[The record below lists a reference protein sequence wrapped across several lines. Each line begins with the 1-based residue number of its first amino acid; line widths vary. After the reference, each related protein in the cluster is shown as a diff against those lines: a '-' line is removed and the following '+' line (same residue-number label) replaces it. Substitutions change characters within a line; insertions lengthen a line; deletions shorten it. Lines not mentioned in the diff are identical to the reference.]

1 MDLQGWEREKMKHEV
16 LKAEIKE
23 ERLGFLFECNYFDNT
38 GNINSTK
45 RFSTELLS
53 DLKLR
58 HDPNSSL
65 NLMDWT

>member
-1 MDLQGWEREKMKHEV
+1 MKHEV

-58 HDPNSSL
+58 QNPNSSL
-65 NLMDWT
+65 NLMD

>member
-1 MDLQGWEREKMKHEV
+1 MDLKSLEREKMKHEV

-53 DLKLR
+53 DLKITQ
-58 HDPNSSL
+58 DPNSSL
-65 NLMDWT
+65 NLMD

>member
-1 MDLQGWEREKMKHEV
+1 MKHEV

-45 RFSTELLS
+45 RFSTAILS
-53 DLKLR
+53 DLKKKQN
-58 HDPNSSL
+58 PNSSL
-65 NLMDWT
+65 NSTNRT

>member
-1 MDLQGWEREKMKHEV
+1 MKHEV

-45 RFSTELLS
+45 RFSTELLF

-65 NLMDWT
+65 NLMD

>member
-1 MDLQGWEREKMKHEV
+1 MKHEV

-23 ERLGFLFECNYFDNT
+23 ERLDFLFECNYFDNT

-53 DLKLR
+53 DLKIR
-58 HDPNSSL
+58 QNPNSSS
-65 NLMDWT
+65 NLMD

>member
-1 MDLQGWEREKMKHEV
+1 MKHKV

-53 DLKLR
+53 DLKIR
-58 HDPNSSL
+58 QDPNSSS
-65 NLMDWT
+65 NLMD

>member
-1 MDLQGWEREKMKHEV
+1 MKHDV

-53 DLKLR
+53 DLKIR

-65 NLMDWT
+65 NLMD

>member
-1 MDLQGWEREKMKHEV
+1 M

-53 DLKLR
+53 DLKIR

-65 NLMDWT
+65 NLLD

>member
-1 MDLQGWEREKMKHEV
+1 MKHEV

-45 RFSTELLS
+45 RFSTEILS
-53 DLKLR
+53 DLKNR
-58 HDPNSSL
+58 QYSNSWL
-65 NLMDWT
+65 NSPDRA

>member
-1 MDLQGWEREKMKHEV
+1 MKHEV

-23 ERLGFLFECNYFDNT
+23 ERLGFLFECNYFDNN

-53 DLKLR
+53 DLKIR
-58 HDPNSSL
+58 QDPNSSL
-65 NLMDWT
+65 NLMD

>member
-1 MDLQGWEREKMKHEV
+1 MKHEV

-53 DLKLR
+53 DLKIR

>member
-1 MDLQGWEREKMKHEV
+1 MKHEV
-16 LKAEIKE
+16 LKAEMKE

-53 DLKLR
+53 DLKIR
-58 HDPNSSL
+58 QDPNSSS
-65 NLMDWT
+65 NLMD

>member
-1 MDLQGWEREKMKHEV
+1 MKHEV

-23 ERLGFLFECNYFDNT
+23 DRLGFLFECNYFDNT

-53 DLKLR
+53 DLKIR
-58 HDPNSSL
+58 QDPNSSL
-65 NLMDWT
+65 NLMD

>member
-1 MDLQGWEREKMKHEV
+1 MKHGV

-53 DLKLR
+53 DLKIR
-58 HDPNSSL
+58 QDPNSSL
-65 NLMDWT
+65 NLMD

>member
-1 MDLQGWEREKMKHEV
+1 MKHEV

-23 ERLGFLFECNYFDNT
+23 ERLGFLFECNYFDNNR
-38 GNINSTK
+38 NINSTK

-65 NLMDWT
+65 NLMD

>member
-1 MDLQGWEREKMKHEV
+1 MKHEV

-53 DLKLR
+53 DLKNR
-58 HDPNSSL
+58 QDPNSLL
-65 NLMDWT
+65 NLID

>member
-1 MDLQGWEREKMKHEV
+1 MKHEV

-23 ERLGFLFECNYFDNT
+23 ERWGFLFERNYFDNT

-53 DLKLR
+53 DLKIR

-65 NLMDWT
+65 NLMD

>member
-1 MDLQGWEREKMKHEV
+1 MKHEV
-16 LKAEIKE
+16 LKAEMKE

-53 DLKLR
+53 DLKIR
-58 HDPNSSL
+58 QDPNSSL
-65 NLMDWT
+65 NLMD

>member
-1 MDLQGWEREKMKHEV
+1 MKHEV

-53 DLKLR
+53 DLKIR
-58 HDPNSSL
+58 QDPNSSS
-65 NLMDWT
+65 NLMD

>member
-1 MDLQGWEREKMKHEV
+1 LDLQGLEREKMKHEV

-53 DLKLR
+53 DLKIR
-58 HDPNSSL
+58 QDPNSSS
-65 NLMDWT
+65 NLMD

>member
-1 MDLQGWEREKMKHEV
+1 MKLEV

-65 NLMDWT
+65 NLMD

>member
-1 MDLQGWEREKMKHEV
+1 LDLQGLEREKMKHEV

-53 DLKLR
+53 DLKIR
-58 HDPNSSL
+58 QDPNSSL
-65 NLMDWT
+65 NLMD

>member
-1 MDLQGWEREKMKHEV
+1 MKHEV

-23 ERLGFLFECNYFDNT
+23 ERLGFLFECNYFDNN

-53 DLKLR
+53 DPKNR
-58 HDPNSSL
+58 QDPNSLL
-65 NLMDWT
+65 NLID

>member
-1 MDLQGWEREKMKHEV
+1 MDLQGLEREKMKHEV

-53 DLKLR
+53 DLKIR
-58 HDPNSSL
+58 QDPNSSS
-65 NLMDWT
+65 NLMD

>member
-1 MDLQGWEREKMKHEV
+1 MKHEV

-58 HDPNSSL
+58 HDPNSSI
-65 NLMDWT
+65 NLID

>member
-1 MDLQGWEREKMKHEV
+1 MKHEV

-53 DLKLR
+53 DLKIR
-58 HDPNSSL
+58 QAPNSSL
-65 NLMDWT
+65 NLMD

>member
-1 MDLQGWEREKMKHEV
+1 MKHEV

-53 DLKLR
+53 DLKIR
-58 HDPNSSL
+58 QDSNSSL
-65 NLMDWT
+65 NLMDYT

>member
-1 MDLQGWEREKMKHEV
+1 MKHEV

-53 DLKLR
+53 DLKIR
-58 HDPNSSL
+58 QVPNSSL
-65 NLMDWT
+65 NLMD